1 MATVTPGVVY
11 PVNAPFNTSI
21 AYSGTFIPTLWSK
34 KLLVKFYEQTMLTE
48 VTNTDYEG
56 ELKNQGDTV
65 RIRTTS
71 SMNIRDYE
79 VGMNLQYE
87 VPEPIYQDMQ
97 INKGKYY
104 GVKVADLLQKQAD
117 LDLMNMFT
125 EEAAKQL
132 KIAIE
137 EEVFFNCFVT
147 EGADANNKG
156 GTAGELTAAYNLGT
170 DIAPISASDPDNVLN
185 AILRMASVLD
195 EQNVPS
201 DGRFLIM
208 SPYDRHILMQSD
220 IAASFFSGDASSIVR
235 TGKIGVIDRF
245 TTYVSNLLPRGT
257 TAKALVSGRT
267 AVSTGGAVSNALPRR
282 MMVAGTKH
290 AVSFAATMNKTEPM
304 RDPTDFGD
312 IMRGLSIYGRKVIK
326 PEALTT
332 ALIGA

>member
-11 PVNAPFNTSI
+11 PLNAPYNTDP
-21 AYSGTFIPTLWSK
+21 AFSGSLIPVLWSK
-34 KLLVKFYEQTMLTE
+34 KLLVQFYEQTMLSE
-48 VTNTDYEG
+48 IVNTDYQG
-56 ELKNQGDTV
+56 EFQNMGDTV

-71 SMNIRDYE
+71 TVNIRPYE
-79 VGMNLQYE
+79 IGTNLQYE
-87 VPEPIYQDMQ
+87 VPTPVYQDMQ
-97 INKGKYY
+97 ITKGLYY

-117 LDLMNMFT
+117 LDLMNMYT
-125 EEAAKQL
+125 EEAAKEL
-132 KIAIE
+132 KIGIE
-137 EEVFFNCFVT
+137 EEVFFNSFVT
-147 EGADANNKG
+147 EGPAALNKG
-156 GTAGELTAAYNLGT
+156 ATAGALTGSYNLGT
-170 DIAPISASDPDNVLN
+170 DTAPISSSDPENVLN

-201 DGRFLIM
+201 EGRWLIM

-220 IAASFFSGDASSIVR
+220 IAASFFTGDSASTIRS
-235 TGKIGVIDRF
+235 GKIGQIDRF

-267 AVSTGGAVSNALPRR
+267 DVSTGGSVSNALPRR
-282 MMVAGTKH
+282 VLVAGTKH
-290 AVSFAATMNKTEPM
+290 AMSFAATMNKTEPM

-326 PEALTT
+326 PEALTV